1 MNNLKKQILESRYLN
16 FINSLSEKIK
26 NGGIKPPYFKK
37 LSEDFELNR
46 QDINL
51 VLSMAFNAK
60 ISVKDGLISGDNV
73 NYVEFPGG
81 FWEKSDLDEYG
92 NSTYIIDSD
101 GNWDIFEYDDEIG
114 EIIYHESNDGVH
126 LDVRSTYRENIG

>member
-1 MNNLKKQILESRYLN
+1 
-16 FINSLSEKIK
+16 
-26 NGGIKPPYFKK
+26 
-37 LSEDFELNR
+37 
-46 QDINL
+46 
-51 VLSMAFNAK
+51 MAFNAK

-114 EIIYHESNDGVH
+114 EVIYHESNDGVH
-126 LDVRSTYRENIG
+126 LDIRSTYRENIG